1 MNVAPIDIA
10 GETMLLDGGRAIVW
24 PRMRTVIVADVHF
37 GKAHVLRRA
46 GVALPRG
53 STSGDLAR
61 LDALVE
67 RHRADRLLVLGDVVH
82 GPAVDDAEWLSRV
95 REWRARRS
103 GLDVTV
109 VLGNHDRHYD
119 PSLLGFNVTGTLV
132 EGPFV
137 FAHDP
142 KRVPGHYV
150 LAGHVHPGVVLTD
163 GGERIRLPVFWL
175 QRDVG
180 VLPAF
185 GVLTGIYEVEP
196 QPEDRIIACARDHLV
211 PLNAKAFV
219 VERGKPDRRM
229 RKRF

>member
-1 MNVAPIDIA
+1 VNVAPIEIA
-10 GETMLLDGGRAIVW
+10 GEAMLLDAGRALVW

-67 RHRADRLLVLGDVVH
+67 KHRPERLLVLGDVVH
-82 GPAVDDAEWLSRV
+82 GPAVAEAEWLSRV
-95 REWRARRS
+95 REWRAKHAA
-103 GLDVTV
+103 LDVTV
-109 VLGNHDRHYD
+109 VRGNHDRHYD
-119 PSLLGFNVTGTLV
+119 PAQLGFAVTGTLV

-185 GVLTGIYEVEP
+185 GVLTGIFAVEP
-196 QPEDRIIACARDHLV
+196 EAEDRLIACARDALV
-211 PLNAKAFV
+211 PLNPRAFV
-219 VERGKPDRRM
+219 VERGKPDRRQ